1 MTKEQNAAQT
11 LLEKMGVSTKNE
23 IEVEINGVTLKFYKD
38 NAAYDAFLNDVS
50 EKNKVTPAKDYLLA
64 TIAPQSR
71 EDLLEI
77 INVPN
82 LALQVASV
90 INAEFLPKLKISV
103 KK

>member
-50 EKNKVTPAKDYLLA
+50 EKNKVTPAKDYWLA

>member
-1 MTKEQNAAQT
+1 MKELNTAQT
-11 LLEKMGVSTKNE
+11 LLEKMGVATKNE

-38 NAAYDAFLNDVS
+38 NAAYDAFLNDFT

-64 TIAPQSR
+64 IIAPQSR
-71 EDLLEI
+71 EDLLEM

-82 LALQVASV
+82 LAIQVAGV
-90 INAEFLPKLKISV
+90 INEEFLPKLQISV